1 MNLEDLQIYKTSLK
15 IGEDIW
21 SIVIGWNYFSKD
33 TIGKQLVRSADS
45 IASNIAEGFGRYHF
59 KENKNF
65 NYYARG
71 SLFETKAWLVK
82 ANNRKLIDE
91 EIFKNF
97 MSDLEIL
104 GKRLNSYINSIGN
117 KSDFAND

>member
-1 MNLEDLQIYKTSLK
+1 MNLEDLEIYKTSLV
-15 IGEDIW
+15 IGED
-21 SIVIGWNYFSKD
+21 VWNVVLKWDQFSKD

-59 KENKNF
+59 RENRNF

-71 SLFETKAWLVK
+71 SLFETRTWLVK
-82 ANNRKLIDE
+82 ACTRKLIDE
-91 EIFKNF
+91 KIFENF
-97 MSDLEIL
+97 LCELEIL

-117 KSDFAND
+117 KQ